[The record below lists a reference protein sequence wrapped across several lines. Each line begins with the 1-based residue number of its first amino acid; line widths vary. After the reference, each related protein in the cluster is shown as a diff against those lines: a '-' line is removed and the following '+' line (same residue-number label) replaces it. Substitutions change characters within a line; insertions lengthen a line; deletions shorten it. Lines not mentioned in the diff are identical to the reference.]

1 MRGKSSSAR
10 RINRHRMWAMTLLP
24 LWVWSLTLVG
34 SPALAQGEIVLGE
47 FFLSGAAINAT
58 LELAPV
64 DILNPGVLNGA
75 LNQADSNGDGTPDYI
90 QNADA
95 HLELQVRYRRNAPNL
110 GGRVSGEFVPFL
122 RVSVSMTNTTT
133 GETLTFNLLPHVGLA
148 EGWHY
153 ASNVD
158 LPGTPQSDTY
168 DMIVRLSPPTG
179 AAKHSDIA
187 GDIEIGSYLDTAVT
201 ITLTGVSHIDLNNPD
216 ALLGPTAVNVSE
228 DMPAGTFN
236 PRTPTPD
243 ADRRLLAQQ
252 AIDVLARQAPRPVAA
267 MADQYF
273 QFLQAFTRQ
282 VDTTL
287 ETPRLNDDIVQALAS
302 LRNDIAP
309 DAAAQVVLTTLLRV
323 FFEAAQA
330 NLTQVTTADIFEDK
344 TLSPTAGAYHFWD
357 EASVYARALASTV
370 GRESH
375 LRVLAPSRATIGLA
389 PGHAITSGADL
400 GVDDPT
406 FAALT
411 LAPMLDKTVM
421 AAFERGQRAIDNDIG
436 DGDMGD
442 TDTDLTELNVQ
453 QQIIRFSLRRGFYI
467 AVLRELDSVL
477 DKLQAGDVSGAEV
490 NRVEAMAFYRI
501 LQSAVAQ
508 DNAAGSA
515 TIEQI
520 LAQPVAQ
527 ITLDNVAT
535 ILGEFSLAF
544 VNGAI
549 RELNEVNANFLLPGA
564 PNVTQ
569 QQRAR
574 IVAEETRL
582 FNEIIMDDLAI
593 ILGDTFNANGV
604 SDKLDLAQAH
614 QALISAIANSDQAA
628 AAAARLVVDD
638 INRAYITALGGD
650 LLGRLHALTP

>member
-1 MRGKSSSAR
+1 
-10 RINRHRMWAMTLLP
+10 
-24 LWVWSLTLVG
+24 
-34 SPALAQGEIVLGE
+34 
-47 FFLSGAAINAT
+47 
-58 LELAPV
+58 
-64 DILNPGVLNGA
+64 
-75 LNQADSNGDGTPDYI
+75 
-90 QNADA
+90 
-95 HLELQVRYRRNAPNL
+95 
-110 GGRVSGEFVPFL
+110 
-122 RVSVSMTNTTT
+122 
-133 GETLTFNLLPHVGLA
+133 
-148 EGWHY
+148 
-153 ASNVD
+153 
-158 LPGTPQSDTY
+158 
-168 DMIVRLSPPTG
+168 
-179 AAKHSDIA
+179 
-187 GDIEIGSYLDTAVT
+187 
-201 ITLTGVSHIDLNNPD
+201 
-216 ALLGPTAVNVSE
+216 
-228 DMPAGTFN
+228 
-236 PRTPTPD
+236 
-243 ADRRLLAQQ
+243 
-252 AIDVLARQAPRPVAA
+252 
-267 MADQYF
+267 
-273 QFLQAFTRQ
+273 
-282 VDTTL
+282 
-287 ETPRLNDDIVQALAS
+287 
-302 LRNDIAP
+302 
-309 DAAAQVVLTTLLRV
+309 
-323 FFEAAQA
+323 
-330 NLTQVTTADIFEDK
+330 
-344 TLSPTAGAYHFWD
+344 
-357 EASVYARALASTV
+357 
-370 GRESH
+370 
-375 LRVLAPSRATIGLA
+375 VLAPSRATIGLA